1 MINPLTQ
8 EAGLKRLA
16 RIEGQIQGLQRMIRE
31 GRYCIDIIQQITAAK
46 NALEQ
51 VALLVMRR
59 HIDSCVSEAIRSK
72 DGQGKEKIT
81 ELMGTI
87 HRFIK

>member
-1 MINPLTQ
+1 MLNPPTQ
-8 EAGLKRLA
+8 EQSLKRLA
-16 RIEGQIQGLQRMIRE
+16 RIEGQIQGLQRMVRE

-46 NALEQ
+46 KALEQ

-72 DGQGKEKIT
+72 DGKGTQKIT